1 MRGGN
6 KDQSNSSD
14 RSLSNHTI
22 SSPQSKPG
30 NIQSIIYGAQ
40 HPPLAHLLNNLD
52 SQQPLKHKHGSLKNR
67 FNDFQKS
74 IDDAWDIVDINE
86 CLDTEKYNIK
96 SNINYVYDDGTNFLS
111 HTHMNINHKNND
123 NTILLGCHTLGQKLD
138 IETKIEGPVL
148 YPSLHNLKH
157 SSNLPAPTSH
167 RHAGPGLGKRLNA
180 EKNYDYISDYT
191 TNISNLRISE
201 DKNLYRTASQFLASE
216 QESIK
221 MEKFSKLMSSENLDI
236 DELIKLS
243 WSGIHPKYRPLTWK
257 ILSHYIPTCVGR
269 RKETLDRKRKEYF
282 AFVVKYYPS
291 RFEEIHKDMYRQIHI
306 DIPRM
311 NPLIDLFQQPTVQD
325 MFERILYIW
334 AMRHP
339 ASGYVQGINDLVTP
353 FFVVFLSEYVPSGT
367 SIDNFVIDKLSQDIL
382 KDLESDSF
390 WCVSN
395 LLDGIQDNY
404 TFAQPG
410 IQEKVNVLKHLVS
423 RINVPLYNHLRENE
437 VEYLQF
443 AFRWMNNLLMREI
456 PLKCTI
462 RLWDTYL
469 SETNGFSHFHLYVCV
484 AFLNDWSDR
493 ILREKDFQ
501 GIMLL
506 VQNLPTKNWSEKEI
520 GMILAEAYKL
530 KYIFADSPRH
540 LFPTQPINHEYY
552 NKEDKDKNSDAIC

>member
-148 YPSLHNLKH
+148 YPSLHNLSIQPNNDDKNYNNDNFIKINKVDKKH

-236 DELIKLS
+236 
-243 WSGIHPKYRPLTWK
+243 
-257 ILSHYIPTCVGR
+257 
-269 RKETLDRKRKEYF
+269 
-282 AFVVKYYPS
+282 
-291 RFEEIHKDMYRQIHI
+291 
-306 DIPRM
+306 
-311 NPLIDLFQQPTVQD
+311 
-325 MFERILYIW
+325 
-334 AMRHP
+334 
-339 ASGYVQGINDLVTP
+339 
-353 FFVVFLSEYVPSGT
+353 
-367 SIDNFVIDKLSQDIL
+367 
-382 KDLESDSF
+382 
-390 WCVSN
+390 
-395 LLDGIQDNY
+395 
-404 TFAQPG
+404 
-410 IQEKVNVLKHLVS
+410 
-423 RINVPLYNHLRENE
+423 
-437 VEYLQF
+437 
-443 AFRWMNNLLMREI
+443 
-456 PLKCTI
+456 
-462 RLWDTYL
+462 
-469 SETNGFSHFHLYVCV
+469 
-484 AFLNDWSDR
+484 
-493 ILREKDFQ
+493 
-501 GIMLL
+501 
-506 VQNLPTKNWSEKEI
+506 
-520 GMILAEAYKL
+520 
-530 KYIFADSPRH
+530 
-540 LFPTQPINHEYY
+540 
-552 NKEDKDKNSDAIC
+552 